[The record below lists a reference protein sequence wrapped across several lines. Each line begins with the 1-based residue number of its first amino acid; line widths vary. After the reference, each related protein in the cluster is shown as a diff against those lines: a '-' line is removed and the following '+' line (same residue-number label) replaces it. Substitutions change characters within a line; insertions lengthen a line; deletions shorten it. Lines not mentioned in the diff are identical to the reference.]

1 MCADWSFPGSRSG
14 SMEKRILHKICVA
27 AHLLDPVAL
36 SRVSGT
42 GKADQDGIGF
52 WAAPSFWEVCVRA
65 VLPGHPG
72 DAAYP
77 GRLVTVLAD
86 RLA

>member
-1 MCADWSFPGSRSG
+1 VLIRPEMTGSSTV
-14 SMEKRILHKICVA
+14 E
-27 AHLLDPVAL
+27 
-36 SRVSGT
+36 
-42 GKADQDGIGF
+42 ADQDGMGF
-52 WAAPSFWEVCVRA
+52 WAPPSFGEVCVRT

>member
-1 MCADWSFPGSRSG
+1 MLFST
-14 SMEKRILHKICVA
+14 
-27 AHLLDPVAL
+27 
-36 SRVSGT
+36 T
-42 GKADQDGIGF
+42 G
-52 WAAPSFWEVCVRA
+52 PSSTFGEVCVRA